1 MMSISVRVAGWL
13 TPRSIFEE
21 GGKIL
26 FEVAE
31 TDGCPTCMA
40 RIEHVERT
48 LARKNI
54 SAEFRT
60 KPSDYG
66 PRCLY
71 VVLDPPAQGVDVKQH
86 VGSLLNLSL
95 S

>member
-1 MMSISVRVAGWL
+1 MTISVRVAGWL
-13 TPRSIFEE
+13 TPRTIREE
-21 GGKIL
+21 NGKIL

-31 TDGCPTCMA
+31 GDGCPTCAM
-40 RIEHVERT
+40 RIRHVERV
-48 LARKNI
+48 LVSKKI

-60 KPSDYG
+60 KPSAYG

-71 VVLDPPAQGVDVKQH
+71 VVLDPPAQGVDIKQH
-86 VGSLLNLSL
+86 VGSLLDLSL